1 MQRIHLTLVMTG
13 LLLGAACTP
22 PAPNIDLVA
31 EEQAVR
37 ETSAAWFATEVRRD
51 LEAALSYL
59 APDAVIQG
67 EGIPTMSKAGMG
79 SYWEEVFF
87 PTPYADIVLS
97 EPRTIVVAASGDI
110 AYDIGPWMVVFEGED
125 SPIEVP
131 GKSAIV
137 WRKSGDQWK
146 SVFMSFSF
154 DAPAVAATD

>member
-1 MQRIHLTLVMTG
+1 
-13 LLLGAACTP
+13 
-22 PAPNIDLVA
+22 
-31 EEQAVR
+31 
-37 ETSAAWFATEVRRD
+37 
-51 LEAALSYL
+51 
-59 APDAVIQG
+59 
-67 EGIPTMSKAGMG
+67 MSKAGMG